1 MKRGQ
6 HRRLSLTKK
15 TIQQLTDDRLLQA
28 GGWPRGWLTG
38 WGDTQTTF
46 NKSAYSVCVT
56 SEYTCGDDTAAA

>member
-15 TIQQLTDDRLLQA
+15 TIQHLTDDRLPQA
-28 GGWPRGWLTG
+28 GGRLRGSLVG
-38 WGDTQTTF
+38 VDPQTTF

-56 SEYTCGDDTAAA
+56 SEYTCGEDTRPA